1 MSSRKRV
8 VVVVAVLNK
17 MKIKIRLII
26 IVARIVIIKL
36 ITIIARKHN
45 KIKQKVINNNKNH
58 K

>member
-36 ITIIARKHN
+36 ITIITRKHN